1 MRIKRQLVALFGIV
15 AMLGIGSVA
24 TAQDSATAVKA
35 KIGEKAPAFTL
46 TDAKGK
52 EHKLEDYKGKI
63 VVMQWINPDCPV
75 CRRVVTSG
83 LVAEMKT
90 ELKKINEKEIVYIAI
105 NSTHYQAADV
115 GAEYFKKHELKA
127 NAILNDMDGKVGKMY
142 GAKTTPHM
150 FVIDKEGVL
159 RYEGAFDNDGRGR
172 NANRTNYVV
181 AAVQAIEAGETV
193 APERTKAYGC
203 SVKYAR

>member
-1 MRIKRQLVALFGIV
+1 MRIKRQFVALFGIV
-15 AMLGIGSVA
+15 AMLGLGTMA
-24 TAQDSATAVKA
+24 TAQDTADVVKA
-35 KIGEKAPAFTL
+35 KVGEKAPAFTL

-52 EHKLEDYKGKI
+52 EHKLADYKDKI
-63 VVMQWINPDCPV
+63 VVMQWINSDCPV
-75 CRRVVTSG
+75 CKRVVSSG
-83 LVAEMKT
+83 LVAEMQT
-90 ELKKINEKEIVYIAI
+90 ELKKINEKDIVYIAI
-105 NSTHYQAADV
+105 NSTHYQGKDV

-159 RYEGAFDNDGRGR
+159 RYEGAFDNDQRGR
-172 NANRTNYVV
+172 NENRTNYVV
-181 AAVQAIEAGETV
+181 NAVRAIEAGETV